1 LILLSAAYIMAK
13 SIGIVVRREFRA
25 SGRQNMAPRTQEG
38 HTKPSSLCINTN
50 IYHDPKYIET
60 NLSVLPQGISHQS

>member
-1 LILLSAAYIMAK
+1 M
-13 SIGIVVRREFRA
+13 RREFGA

-38 HTKPSSLCINTN
+38 HTKPSLLRVSIN

-60 NLSVLPQGISHQS
+60 NLSVLSRGISHQS